1 MAIKRSWVNCPSCG
15 YTVED
20 TYGSSLTYFGSPVST
35 CPKCNNKY
43 LNPWTVELAV
53 MPIEWYKKHHRNPVI
68 MLLICL
74 IPFIALFGLRNVS
87 SKDLVIIFILS
98 MVIMFVLLFL
108 YIKNTAKISVRTP
121 GFTKS
126 YEESEKRLS
135 NPEYKQ
141 FLINS
146 GYMDKVKK
154 AIRK

>member
-98 MVIMFVLLFL
+98 VVIMFVLLFL
-108 YIKNTAKISVRTP
+108 YIKIQQKYP
-121 GFTKS
+121 
-126 YEESEKRLS
+126 
-135 NPEYKQ
+135 
-141 FLINS
+141 
-146 GYMDKVKK
+146 
-154 AIRK
+154 